1 MLLDCVIIG
10 GGPSGLNASLVLGR
24 ARKKVILFDENK
36 PRNAV
41 THESHGF
48 ITRDGIKPSEFKRI
62 AREDLMNYPDITM
75 ENQRVTDIKKE
86 NDAFMV
92 RAEDGRSF
100 RSRKVLL
107 ATGLKDE
114 LPAIEGIHQFYGKTL
129 FSCPFCDG
137 WELRDRPLVLISEDN
152 RAFHMAKMISNWSNN
167 LAVCTN
173 GNLIFSEEQ
182 KEILIRKQIRVF
194 DDEIAALEGESGRLA
209 KIKFRNGNELFRA
222 GGFVTT
228 GLTQAAPFAEVLGC
242 KMNNMGGIETDT
254 LGRTNIEGVYA
265 SGDNSILAPSQLIIA
280 ASEGSKAAIG
290 IVHDLVNEDF

>member
-62 AREDLMNYPDITM
+62 AREDLMNYPGITM
-75 ENQRVTDIKKE
+75 ENQRVIDIKKE
-86 NDAFMV
+86 NDAFMI
-92 RAEDGRSF
+92 RAEDGRCL
-100 RSRKVLL
+100 RSKKVLL
-107 ATGLKDE
+107 ATGLRDE
-114 LPAIEGIHQFYGKTL
+114 FPAIEGIHQFYGKTL

-152 RAFHMAKMISNWSNN
+152 RAFHMAKMISNWSKD
-167 LAVCTN
+167 LVVCTN

-182 KEILIRKQIRVF
+182 KEILIMKQIKVF
-194 DDEIAALEGESGRLA
+194 DDEIDAFEGESGRLA
-209 KIKFRNGNELFRA
+209 KIKFRNGNEIFRA

-228 GLTQAAPFAEVLGC
+228 GLTQASPFAEVLGC

-254 LGRTNIEGVYA
+254 LGRTNIKGVYA

-280 ASEGSKAAIG
+280 ASAGSKAAMG
-290 IVHDLVNEDF
+290 IVHDLVNEEF